1 MKYREKSVETYVG
14 GAELPVLLVLA
25 DPVIDVSRP
34 GWKRS
39 KRGQAVRPHNTLLLC
54 TRLNITHFPMYVIHY
69 CALLLASL

>member
-34 GWKRS
+34 GWQRS
-39 KRGQAVRPHNTLLLC
+39 KRGQAVRPHNTLPVLHC
-54 TRLNITHFPMYVIHY
+54 T
-69 CALLLASL
+69 